1 MHSSHVLGAGAMCA
15 VFAWLFVSAPAPS
28 TPPVAPTPPP
38 ANGHYV
44 LVVEG
49 TRNQL
54 AITAA
59 SAKVDPWAGVPKG
72 FDSPWR
78 LRIAD
83 ARGAVL
89 ADVPLDLSKFDT
101 DAGAPLRPVR
111 VEGCIVRSGA
121 IGVLVNVPAFAN
133 AASYTFVRPEPQGE
147 PTVIGTVTGEQVRA
161 LAGGGR

>member
-1 MHSSHVLGAGAMCA
+1 MHSSLLLGASAACA
-15 VFAWLFVSAPAPS
+15 ALAWLFVSAPAS
-28 TPPVAPTPPP
+28 TEPPVPPTPPT

-59 SAKVDPWAGVPKG
+59 SAKTDPWAGVPTG
-72 FDSPWR
+72 FDSAWR

-83 ARGAVL
+83 ARGELL
-89 ADVPLDLSKFDT
+89 ADVPLDVSDFDT
-101 DAGAPLRPVR
+101 DPAAPLRPVR
-111 VEGCIVRSGA
+111 VAGCIVRSGA
-121 IGVLVNVPAFAN
+121 IGMLVSVPAFAT
-133 AASYTFVRPEPQGE
+133 AASYTIVRPEPQGE
-147 PTVIGTVTGEQVRA
+147 PTAIGTATGEHVRA